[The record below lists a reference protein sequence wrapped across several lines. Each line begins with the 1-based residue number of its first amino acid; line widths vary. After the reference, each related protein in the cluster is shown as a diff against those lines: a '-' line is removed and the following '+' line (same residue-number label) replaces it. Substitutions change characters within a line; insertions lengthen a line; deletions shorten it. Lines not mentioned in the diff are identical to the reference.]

1 MFRGSRDGNE
11 WFNILNVIQM
21 ARIEISME
29 EYDAMKQ
36 KVRNLEEE
44 LVSSSKEMSV
54 YKEKYNAMRELVD
67 EIKDTP
73 FFSRVFGWKKIVES
87 INAL

>member
-1 MFRGSRDGNE
+1 
-11 WFNILNVIQM
+11 M

-29 EYDAMKQ
+29 EYNAMKQ
-36 KVRNLEEE
+36 KVKNLEDA
-44 LVSSSKEMSV
+44 LVSVDKETLV

-67 EIKDTP
+67 EIKDAP